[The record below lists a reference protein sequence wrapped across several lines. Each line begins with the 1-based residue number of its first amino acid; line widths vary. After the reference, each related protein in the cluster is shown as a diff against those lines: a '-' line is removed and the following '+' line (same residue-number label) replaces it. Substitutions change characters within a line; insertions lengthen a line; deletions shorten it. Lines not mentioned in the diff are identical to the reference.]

1 MNGQT
6 LSVRYY
12 VLRVRRSSFWIPI
25 TSSME
30 AIDPT
35 LMKLLSALC
44 FGAAAALLG
53 FAGYRSLQNGAA
65 GTASQAD
72 PSMRR
77 SEMRRRTLAD
87 SPGLVFLLAWL
98 RMPATLISGM
108 ALPALR
114 RYVRAPYARAGYP
127 GGLDDDELIALGM
140 VLGIVMAGFAGFSLA
155 VFFDPQVA
163 VLAVCLLPAGFLVMV
178 SSLKSKAELRET
190 RIVRSMPYVLDLIVL
205 ILRSGTS
212 LSVALQRV
220 VNDYMDHPVGE
231 ELGQVLA
238 EIEMGAPRVEALR
251 RWADRVRSP
260 DINALA
266 DSIVQSEELGWPLA
280 DTLERQAD
288 RMAAERVLQ
297 AQSKAGAAGVIVMIP
312 STLVLVA
319 AVILLFGP
327 MIVRYLQGGFALK

>member
-1 MNGQT
+1 M
-6 LSVRYY
+6 S
-12 VLRVRRSSFWIPI
+12 RSRIQ
-25 TSSME
+25 SSSLALPMD
-30 AIDPT
+30 AIDPI
-35 LMKLLSALC
+35 LIKLLSALC

-53 FAGYRSLQNGAA
+53 FAGYRSLQSGAVGA
-65 GTASQAD
+65 VSQVD
-72 PSMRR
+72 PSLRR
-77 SEMRRRTLAD
+77 SEKRRQALEA

-98 RMPATLISGM
+98 RVPATLVSGM
-108 ALPALR
+108 ALPGLR
-114 RYVRAPYARAGYP
+114 KYVRAPYARAGYP
-127 GGLDDDELIALGM
+127 GGLDDDELIALGI
-140 VLGIVMAGFAGFSLA
+140 VLGVAMAALAGFSLA
-155 VFFDPQVA
+155 VFFGTEA
-163 VLAVCLLPAGFLVMV
+163 SLLAVCLLPAGFLVMV
-178 SSLKSKAELRET
+178 SSLKSKAEAREN

-220 VNDYMDHPVGE
+220 VRDYADHPVGE

-238 EIEMGAPRVEALR
+238 EIEMGSPRVEALR
-251 RWADRVRSP
+251 RWADRVSSP
-260 DINALA
+260 DVNALA

-297 AQSKAGAAGVIVMIP
+297 AQSKAGAAGVMVMIP

-327 MIVRYLQGGFALK
+327 MIVRFLQGGFRLK